1 MTLIVNE
8 IFYSI
13 QGESTYA
20 GRPCAFI
27 RLTGCNL
34 RCTYCDTTYAYD
46 GGVEMELADILNRI
60 GRYRCRLVE
69 ITGGEPLLQDQTPQL
84 IQKLL
89 DQGYEVLMETNGSLD
104 IDTVNPKCHRIIDIK
119 CPFSGQSEQN
129 DWDNL
134 KRLTSLD
141 QVKFVI
147 GDSQDYQFAKTK
159 LSLLPPDLP
168 AGQILFSPVA
178 EKMPPALL
186 AEWILSD
193 HLPVRLQLQLHRIIW
208 PDKPRGV

>member
-20 GRPCAFI
+20 GLPCAFI

-46 GGVEMELADILNRI
+46 EGVEMELADIVNRI

-69 ITGGEPLLQDQTPQL
+69 ITGGEPLLQNQTPQL
-84 IQKLL
+84 IQKLF
-89 DQGYEVLMETNGSLD
+89 DQGYEVLLETNGSLD
-104 IDTVNPKCHRIIDIK
+104 IDRVDPLCHRIMDIK
-119 CPFSGQSEQN
+119 CPSSGQSEKN
-129 DWDNL
+129 CWDNL

-147 GDSQDYQFAKTK
+147 GDLRDYQFAKTK
-159 LSLLPPDLP
+159 IDLLAPDLP
-168 AGQILFSPVA
+168 TGQILFSPVA

-186 AEWILSD
+186 AEWILCD
-193 HLPVRLQLQLHRIIW
+193 RLPVRLQLQLHRIIW
-208 PDKPRGV
+208 PDRPRGA

>member
-46 GGVEMELADILNRI
+46 EGVEMELADIVNRI

-69 ITGGEPLLQDQTPQL
+69 ITGGEPLLQERTPQL

-104 IDTVNPKCHRIIDIK
+104 IGSVNPGCRRVVDIK
-119 CPFSGQSEQN
+119 CPSSEQSEQN
-129 DWDNL
+129 NWDNL
-134 KRLTSLD
+134 KRLTYLD
-141 QVKFVI
+141 QIKFVI
-147 GDSQDYQFAKTK
+147 GDSQDYRFAKTK
-159 LSLLPPDLP
+159 LGLLPRDLP

-178 EKMPPALL
+178 GKMPPALL

-193 HLPVRLQLQLHRIIW
+193 HLPVRLQLQLHRVIW
-208 PDKPRGV
+208 PDRPRGV